1 MMFTCIFSLLLI
13 PCLPRPRDYKV
24 RGRPLERHL
33 SCREVT
39 SNWSFLTD
47 TASVVRKCYVL
58 SDKRM
63 HEFHWILKKWKT
75 HCSKGCLEG
84 EEGVH
89 LLMKALNKS
98 ERCTGCRIWS
108 QTWISIQARHQ
119 IACELGRVSYHA

>member
-1 MMFTCIFSLLLI
+1 MKGSIVMFTCIFSLLLI

-89 LLMKALNKS
+89 LLMKALNKVS
-98 ERCTGCRIWS
+98 GAQGAGS
-108 QTWISIQARHQ
+108 GARPGFQ
-119 IACELGRVSYHA
+119 SKPVTK